1 MLVTIHVDV
10 KETVFMKYQ
19 LPRCIKVIH
28 YISPLRR
35 EVDPTQVYMGSATGA
50 IQLLEETL

>member
-10 KETVFMKYQ
+10 IEIVFMKYQ

-28 YISPLRR
+28 YIYPLRR
-35 EVDPTQVYMGSATGA
+35 EVDPIQLYMGSATGA
-50 IQLLEETL
+50 IQLLKETL